1 MCSDAQR
8 ARKGAVTPTEAR
20 ALEDE
25 AARASVD
32 SSLRNVVDSW
42 LLGHFDR
49 SGRRISLAVWAW
61 LGEHPDYKRIAR
73 DHVGPCVVSTVWL
86 GLDHSIDIDSPPV
99 IFETMVFS
107 NDETWHER
115 LGMAI
120 HEDLGI
126 QQRYCTEDQ
135 ARAGHAE
142 IVAAVAGLVDT
153 IEGLA

>member
-1 MCSDAQR
+1 M
-8 ARKGAVTPTEAR
+8 TPAEAR

-25 AARASVD
+25 AARASAD
-32 SSLRNVVDSW
+32 SSLRDVFDSSW
-42 LLGHFDR
+42 LGHFDR
-49 SGRRISLAVWAW
+49 SGRRISLAVWVC
-61 LGEHPDYKRIAR
+61 LCGHPEYKRIAR
-73 DHVGPCVVSTVWL
+73 DHIGPCVVSTVWL
-86 GLDHSIDIDSPPV
+86 GLDHSLDFDGPPV